1 MELKR
6 KQIIQ
11 TIEEEKVIAIL
22 RGGQGR
28 DALKLA
34 EALYEGGVRLMELTF
49 DQRDA
54 AARVRTAED
63 ISALRR
69 QLGEKMLFGAGTVTS
84 EEMVRQAREAGAGF
98 IISPDTNP
106 DVIRLTRELGMVS
119 IPGAFSATEVMT
131 AHRAGADFIKLFPA
145 DLGGPAYI
153 KALTAPLSQ
162 VKLLAVGGVKIENI
176 ADYLKAGAVGAGVA
190 SCLFTQT
197 LIRDGK
203 WDVITENA
211 RRLMR
216 ALGKEPSCS

>member
-162 VKLLAVGGVKIENI
+162 VKLLILLQQWN
-176 ADYLKAGAVGAGVA
+176 
-190 SCLFTQT
+190 
-197 LIRDGK
+197 
-203 WDVITENA
+203 
-211 RRLMR
+211 
-216 ALGKEPSCS
+216 